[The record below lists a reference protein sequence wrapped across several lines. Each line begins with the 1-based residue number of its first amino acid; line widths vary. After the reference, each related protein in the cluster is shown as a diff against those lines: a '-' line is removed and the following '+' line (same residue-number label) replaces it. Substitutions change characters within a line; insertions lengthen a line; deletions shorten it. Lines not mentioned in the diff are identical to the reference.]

1 MTVVGYGSV
10 LRRILSVMYR
20 GQLRGQVKNRL
31 MVLMIFPEPTALA
44 STDAESSAISSK
56 AVRRHIYGCTVT
68 VTVPS
73 ANGCGQ
79 YNGRKNT
86 AAFCRIWL
94 YTVTYF

>member
-56 AVRRHIYGCTVT
+56 AVPSPYIRLYGDRNRPV
-68 VTVPS
+68 
-73 ANGCGQ
+73 GQ
-79 YNGRKNT
+79 WMRS
-86 AAFCRIWL
+86 
-94 YTVTYF
+94 V